1 MEREEVLELCRAR
14 GRPILDI
21 GAGPLALIAARD
33 YACRVTSI
41 DLDQAVLERER
52 KTVEAAGFENEIV
65 FEREDALNLRY
76 PDNSFDVVIS
86 YGALH
91 HVPSNAR
98 ERFASECC
106 RVARE
111 RFCVAEYLPS
121 AFPHENE
128 FEAVDPAWLE
138 ATLSGLGHLIKHRGK
153 EMVLF
158 ICSKNE

>member
-1 MEREEVLELCRAR
+1 MEREEVLELCRVR
-14 GRPILDI
+14 GRSVLDI

-33 YACRVTSI
+33 
-41 DLDQAVLERER
+41 LLERER

-65 FEREDALNLRY
+65 FEREDASNLWY
-76 PDNSFDVVIS
+76 PDSSFDVVIS

-111 RFCVAEYLPS
+111 CFCVAEYLPS

-153 EMVLF
+153 ETVLY